1 MLKGS
6 EKMSIE
12 FRNALFGFN
21 KNDVLEYVSLKDK
34 ELKRLSV
41 TLNTK
46 ISELQ
51 KQLDALKEEHI
62 ESLKTIGNLTAQN
75 DDLKETVAEY
85 EQKADEIEDLGN
97 KIGKLYLVSKASAK
111 NIVDRAEESSSL
123 VAEQTDKSLENLEV
137 TQSNLKEIAENILSA
152 SKNFVDKLDS
162 LQESLNSTKEQICEN
177 KEESSQISDDF
188 AELYAKLG

>member
-152 SKNFVDKLDS
+152 SQNFVDKLDS

>member
-1 MLKGS
+1 
-6 EKMSIE
+6 MSRE
-12 FRNALFGFN
+12 FRNAFLGFN

-111 NIVDRAEESSSL
+111 NIVTRAEENSSL

>member
-162 LQESLNSTKEQICEN
+162 LQESLNITKEQICEN